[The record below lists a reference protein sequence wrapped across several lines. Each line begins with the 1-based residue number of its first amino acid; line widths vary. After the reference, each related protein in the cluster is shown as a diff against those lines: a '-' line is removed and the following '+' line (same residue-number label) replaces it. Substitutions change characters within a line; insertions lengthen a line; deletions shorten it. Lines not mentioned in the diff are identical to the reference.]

1 MKKIFLLAMVLA
13 LFATGSL
20 LAQVSGGVK
29 AGLNLADLT
38 GDVSDVKMKV
48 GYHFGG
54 FINLDLTEQLSLQPE
69 LLFNAVGASEDG
81 GDGKI
86 NINYISVPVMV
97 LYSFGNVNIQAGP
110 QIGFLLSAKRKDNGE
125 DEDIKD
131 LFKSTDFGFNL
142 GLGADFG
149 KLNASARYCIG
160 LSNIGDDE
168 DVEIKNGVFQIALG
182 LKLFGE

>member
-1 MKKIFLLAMVLA
+1 
-13 LFATGSL
+13 
-20 LAQVSGGVK
+20 
-29 AGLNLADLT
+29 
-38 GDVSDVKMKV
+38 
-48 GYHFGG
+48 
-54 FINLDLTEQLSLQPE
+54 
-69 LLFNAVGASEDG
+69 
-81 GDGKI
+81 
-86 NINYISVPVMV
+86 MV

-110 QIGFLLSAKRKDNGE
+110 QIGFLLSAKRKDDGE

-160 LSNIGDDE
+160 LSNIADDE